1 MGFEFFWF
9 YDLLLVA
16 VIIASLFGGIKKGAV
31 GVIIS
36 ALATIIGF
44 IVAFIGCNVISEA
57 IYKNTIEKPLTEYI
71 DETIEDTVS
80 FDIVDGLAEIDMT
93 KTIVK
98 EKYISE
104 NDLSFNDK
112 GIAVLDLSF
121 ANVSETGMKEANLE
135 IFGIGEDYNFSEV
148 KIGNVEISKSELK
161 KYGFNT
167 IVLAHTLTHSVTS
180 GELFI
185 TFKDVGA
192 KIAEYIPLVFGSY
205 EEKISEG
212 KTDTLY
218 ELVLSVIYVQNGKF
232 GSIIMD
238 NIVNPIVLIPLKVVI
253 FILLFII
260 IVSVLNL
267 IAKASRIINKI
278 PVVAS
283 LNELLGAVL
292 SLAEA
297 LIVLIVI
304 CTAIKLVISVGG
316 DSLVFLNE
324 NTIDKTFLFKT
335 LYYFDPLEILSVSLI
350 G

>member
-9 YDLLLVA
+9 YDLLLAA

-36 ALATIIGF
+36 ALAAIIGF
-44 IVAFIGCNVISEA
+44 IAAFVGCNVISDA
-57 IYKNTIEKPLTEYI
+57 IYTNTIEKPLTEYI
-71 DETIEDTVS
+71 DETVKDTVS
-80 FDIVDGLAEIDMT
+80 LDVVYGLSEIDMT

-104 NDLSFNDK
+104 EELNFNEK
-112 GIAVLDLSF
+112 GVASLDLSS
-121 ANVSETGMKEANLE
+121 ADVSETGMMEANLQ
-135 IFGIGEDYNFSEV
+135 IFGVGEDYNYSEV
-148 KIGNVEISKSELK
+148 KIGIVEISKDEIK

-167 IVLAHTLTHSVTS
+167 VVLAHTLTNSVTS
-180 GELFI
+180 GEIFI
-185 TFKDVGA
+185 AFKDIGA
-192 KIAEYIPLVFGSY
+192 KIS
-205 EEKISEG
+205 EKIPMVFKGYEDKVNEG

-218 ELVLSVIYVQNGKF
+218 ELVLSVVYVENGHF
-232 GSIIMD
+232 GSMIMD
-238 NIVNPIVLIPLKVVI
+238 NIVNPIVLIPLKVFI

-260 IVSVLNL
+260 IVSLLNL

-283 LNELLGAVL
+283 LNEVLGAVL

-297 LIVLIVI
+297 LIILIVI

-324 NTIDKTFLFKT
+324 ATIDKTILFKT

>member
-9 YDLLLVA
+9 YDIMLVA

-36 ALATIIGF
+36 ALAAIIGF
-44 IVAFIGCNVISEA
+44 IVAFAGCNIISEA
-57 IYKNTIEKPLTEYI
+57 IYTNTIEKPLTEYI
-71 DETIEDTVS
+71 DEAVEDTVS

-98 EKYISE
+98 DKYISE

-112 GIAVLDLSF
+112 GVAILDLSS
-121 ANVSETGMKEANLE
+121 ANVMETGMREANLE
-135 IFGIGEDYNFSEV
+135 IFGIGEDYNYSEV
-148 KIGNVEISKSELK
+148 KIGNIEISKSELK

-167 IVLAHTLTHSVTS
+167 VVLAHTLTHSVTS
-180 GELFI
+180 GELFL
-185 TFKDVGA
+185 TFKDIGA
-192 KIAEYIPLVFGSY
+192 KIAEAIPMVFGSY
-205 EEKISEG
+205 EDKINEG

-232 GSIIMD
+232 GSVIMD
-238 NIVNPIVLIPLKVVI
+238 NIVNPIVLIPLKVLV

-260 IVSVLNL
+260 IVSLLNL

-278 PVVAS
+278 PVIAS

-297 LIVLIVI
+297 LIILIVI
-304 CTAIKLVISVGG
+304 CTVIKLVISVGG

-324 NTIDKTFLFKT
+324 ATIDKTILFKT
-335 LYYFDPLEILSVSLI
+335 LYYFDPLRILGVSLI